1 MLETILRII
10 ALTRKEL
17 LAVLKDPRGRAS
29 VLVPPILQCVVFAYA
44 ASPVVTG
51 QSVPASTGLVL
62 VPVMVSD
69 SKNVPLSTLK
79 QENFQ
84 VLEDNKEQ
92 KIVQFSPATD
102 PLTLSVVFGM
112 SERGPVKSPAS
123 KDRTSVDIL
132 SAIDRVRE
140 ANPAGAVNQNPF
152 DSDGMFDTVSK
163 SMDALAKQPGT
174 KKAMVIISDGLNAS
188 GTQSSNVPMPKALI
202 EASKI
207 SQFPIY
213 FLYPVASLP
222 APAFT
227 DNSNYATGYYLEQVS
242 DFSGGEIITG
252 QIEND
257 LVKVSTNL
265 RDSLKNLK
273 APSRQPREDWH
284 PSRPYRQKST
294 PRS

>member
-1 MLETILRII
+1 MNARNLVVGC
-10 ALTRKEL
+10 A
-17 LAVLKDPRGRAS
+17 AVFL
-29 VLVPPILQCVVFAYA
+29 VFAYA

-51 QSVPASTGLVL
+51 QSTPASTGLVL

-69 SKNVPLSTLK
+69 SKNVPVSILK

-132 SAIDRVRE
+132 TAIDRVRE

-188 GTQSSNVPMPKALI
+188 GTQSSNVPTPKALI

-207 SQFPIY
+207 SQFPVY

-242 DFSGGEIITG
+242 DFSGGEMITG

-257 LVKVSTNL
+257 LGKVSTNL
-265 RDSLKNLK
+265 RDSLKNLYVLGFQSANTAK
-273 APSRQPREDWH
+273 DGKWRKLAVKVTPPAGMSKVKVEVKSRYFVP
-284 PSRPYRQKST
+284 KG
-294 PRS
+294 

>member
-1 MLETILRII
+1 MNVRNLVIGCA
-10 ALTRKEL
+10 AL
-17 LAVLKDPRGRAS
+17 V
-29 VLVPPILQCVVFAYA
+29 VVFAYA
-44 ASPVVTG
+44 ASPVLTG
-51 QSVPASTGLVL
+51 QSAPASTGLVL

-69 SKNVPLSTLK
+69 SKNVPVSTLK

-163 SMDALAKQPGT
+163 GMDALAKQPGT

-188 GTQSSNVPMPKALI
+188 GTQSSNVPAPKALI

-227 DNSNYATGYYLEQVS
+227 
-242 DFSGGEIITG
+242 
-252 QIEND
+252 
-257 LVKVSTNL
+257 
-265 RDSLKNLK
+265 
-273 APSRQPREDWH
+273 
-284 PSRPYRQKST
+284 
-294 PRS
+294 